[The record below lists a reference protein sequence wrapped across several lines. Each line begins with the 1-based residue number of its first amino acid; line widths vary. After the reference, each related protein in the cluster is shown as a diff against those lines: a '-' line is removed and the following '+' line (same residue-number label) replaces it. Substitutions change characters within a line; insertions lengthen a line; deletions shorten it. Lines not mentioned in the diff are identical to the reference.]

1 MLAAM
6 RPTLRQLEYLV
17 AVAEHLNFRRAAE
30 RCAVTQPALSS
41 QIAQLEKTLGVS
53 LFERDRRRVLL
64 TAAGEAQVTRA
75 REILARVDDAVEAA
89 HVHTEPLAG
98 QLALGVIPTVAPYLL
113 PRSLPALHAHY
124 PDLRL
129 RLREDHTERLVEST
143 LRGELDVLVLAL
155 EADLGELD
163 TYPLFEDP
171 FRLAVPPGHPVEKRK
186 TARETDLAGE
196 PVLYLDD
203 GH

>member
-1 MLAAM
+1 M

-30 RCAVTQPALSS
+30 QCAVTQPALSS

-53 LFERDRRRVLL
+53 LLERDRRRVLL
-64 TAAGEAQVTRA
+64 TAAGEAQVSRA
-75 REILARVDDAVEAA
+75 REILSRVDDAIQAA
-89 HVHTEPLAG
+89 RTHKEPLAG
-98 QLALGVIPTVAPYLL
+98 QLSLGVIPTVAPYLL

-124 PDLRL
+124 PKLKL

-155 EADLGELD
+155 EADLGELE
-163 TYPLFEDP
+163 TMPLFEDP
-171 FRLAVPPGHPVEKRK
+171 FRLAVPAGHPVAKRK